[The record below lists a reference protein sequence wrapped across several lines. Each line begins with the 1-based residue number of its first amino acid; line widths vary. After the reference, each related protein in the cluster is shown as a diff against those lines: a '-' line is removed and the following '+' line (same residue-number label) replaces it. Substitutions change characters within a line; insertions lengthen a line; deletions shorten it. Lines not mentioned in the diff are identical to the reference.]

1 MDTVGLPQRTKLISI
16 SDWNSLKTVYR
27 RLSFDSPPCE
37 HVEAY
42 GIKTHG
48 LNQKLPNVEE
58 FWRFRVAPATNRP
71 DNTYLLDD
79 VHPVIS
85 RIAERSY
92 ETFCNISD
100 ALDELTIASDGG
112 AKPPRY
118 RPCLNVLRCAGDAL
132 QLFNELI
139 RAIGRKEGSQDATG
153 RPSSLTKILGID
165 AVLFPDWE
173 TGGWEARRRTAIAY
187 RNMLVHHGRPWLNFE
202 GDDFLGTPYVL
213 ASQYC
218 IHRRYTKSFETWSR
232 QRRMFQDPNERKNKF
247 VSLFDACREACDLTI
262 SFINDGYGQIVG
274 KLDSLLLQNP
284 NKFGEYR
291 RLWGWP

>member
-48 LNQKLPNVEE
+48 LNQKLQNVEE

-187 RNMLVHHGRPWLNFE
+187 RNMLVHHGRPFTRLVRLSYLAPDITQAILE
-202 GDDFLGTPYVL
+202 G
-213 ASQYC
+213 
-218 IHRRYTKSFETWSR
+218 R
-232 QRRMFQDPNERKNKF
+232 QPR
-247 VSLFDACREACDLTI
+247 DLTA
-262 SFINDGYGQIVG
+262 DQ
-274 KLDSLLLQNP
+274 LLAHSRLPLAWQEQRTLLG
-284 NKFGEYR
+284 FG
-291 RLWGWP
+291 